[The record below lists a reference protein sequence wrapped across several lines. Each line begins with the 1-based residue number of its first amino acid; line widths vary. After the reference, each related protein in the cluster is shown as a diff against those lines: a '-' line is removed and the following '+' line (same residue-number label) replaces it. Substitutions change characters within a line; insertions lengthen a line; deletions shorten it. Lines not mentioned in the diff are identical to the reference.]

1 MSSPVRNLAA
11 GSMAAAVIA
20 AALVVSSSGSENGW
34 KYLLAA
40 IGAALWVI
48 GGLSDGR

>member
-1 MSSPVRNLAA
+1 MRTLVA
-11 GSMAAAVIA
+11 GSLAAAVIA
-20 AALVVSSSGSENGW
+20 AALVILSSGSENGW